1 MKLLYSILIIVVSIY
16 VVIGQDASKFSEA
29 ELDRED
35 QDFEPLARGHV
46 AAKHSA
52 QQLST
57 SKFISPQRFKEES
70 EGLVAACHKM
80 YWTPMTATD
89 KPASFFDSMVA
100 GSVAGSEK
108 YIYAVDIQTDGSK
121 VQRLNV
127 ETKNGQQSQLLVH
140 LSQKIQLVLPVHQ
153 IPKEKYSFSVVK

>member
-1 MKLLYSILIIVVSIY
+1 MKLLYSILIIVVSTY

-108 YIYAVDIQTDGSK
+108 YIYAVDIQTDGS
-121 VQRLNV
+121 
-127 ETKNGQQSQLLVH
+127 
-140 LSQKIQLVLPVHQ
+140 
-153 IPKEKYSFSVVK
+153 